1 MFSLTFQKSLQTLI
15 FLLKLYAFSS
25 QKTLPLELCATVFI
39 QTQRSDV
46 YGTSHD
52 KILPQSKLLF
62 VKTFKYA
69 LKLNIYMMFFQEL
82 RVLYM
87 YFKCIIIIT
96 MYQKGSLQNMLEW
109 AGLCYTLQAVIGCL
123 CCLFA
128 LLLAIQTFGIQARQR
143 AGLCHAVI
151 TQIEQSG
158 KCNILKSVLL
168 IIVSKTIPC

>member
-25 QKTLPLELCATVFI
+25 QKTLPLDLCATVFI

-109 AGLCYTLQAVIGCL
+109 AGLCYTLQAVIGWL
-123 CCLFA
+123 CCLFVRF
-128 LLLAIQTFGIQARQR
+128 AIGDSDLWNLGQAKSR
-143 AGLCHAVI
+143 AMSCSDN
-151 TQIEQSG
+151 T
-158 KCNILKSVLL
+158 NR
-168 IIVSKTIPC
+168 IVWKM